1 MDWGISLEPGISPF
15 LSGPG
20 VERPMSFEEDDRV
33 VLHDEHSEFDG
44 EEGEVTQ
51 VMENMFGDSTYTVSF
66 EEGKEQGVPEDNL
79 EAAE

>member
-1 MDWGISLEPGISPF
+1 
-15 LSGPG
+15 
-20 VERPMSFEEDDRV
+20 MSFEEDDRV

-44 EEGEVTQ
+44 EEGDVTQ

-66 EEGKEQGVPEDNL
+66 EDGKEQGVPEDNL